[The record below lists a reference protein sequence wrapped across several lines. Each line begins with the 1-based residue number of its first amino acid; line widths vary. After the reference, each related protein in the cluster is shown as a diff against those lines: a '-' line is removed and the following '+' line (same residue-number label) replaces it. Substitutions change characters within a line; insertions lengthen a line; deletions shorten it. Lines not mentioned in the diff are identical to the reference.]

1 MMYLISGK
9 GVDPSQSLSKYS
21 LADDVGF
28 FSGVMF
34 FLIGFKGEKNQ
45 KAGDSST
52 VVDSQGNDVGRAQA
66 GDGLGWDKEWKFCVA
81 LGI

>member
-1 MMYLISGK
+1 MWTRHSLLANIHLLMMW
-9 GVDPSQSLSKYS
+9 V
-21 LADDVGF
+21 F

-45 KAGDSST
+45 KPGDSST